1 MVRQAGQR
9 KGRPVP
15 VQHDPRKGLVHQPR
29 HRRQELQRV
38 QRGRDVR
45 CQQSDQI
52 GRLPGHRGGAFGDHT
67 QQTHVPA
74 VRREQAHPEALPET
88 CREQVLTPHGD
99 LRRGQV
105 QIHQPSRAGCPLQAG
120 QFDVLQEP
128 GAVVVGVGAV
138 LEAVPAHRHVHPLA
152 RGKQG
157 DRAGFERN
165 HPLHLGQQSLSSL
178 VQPTASR
185 GEAGDLG
192 QDRRG
197 VRREIA
203 HV

>member
-1 MVRQAGQR
+1 MVGQAGQR
-9 KGRPVP
+9 QGRPVRA
-15 VQHDPRKGLVHQPR
+15 QHDPRNCLVHQPR

-38 QRGRDVR
+38 QRGRDLW

-52 GRLPGHRGGAFGDHT
+52 GRLRGYRGGTFGDHT
-67 QQTHVPA
+67 QQAHVPM
-74 VRREQAHPEALPET
+74 VRREQADPEALPET
-88 CREQVLTPHGD
+88 SREQVLTPQRD
-99 LRRGQV
+99 LRRVQV
-105 QIHQPSRAGCPLQAG
+105 QIHQPSRAGCPLQTG

-128 GAVVVGVGAV
+128 GAVVIGVGAV
-138 LEAVPAHRHVHPLA
+138 VEAAPAHRHVHALA

-165 HPLHLGQQSLSSL
+165 HPLHLGQQGFSSF

-192 QDRRG
+192 QDRHG